1 MFRKLLIPLFLFLL
15 VFVIDFVS
23 YSSRSLVNSEVQ
35 ISSYVEDVLEAHR
48 SLLFQPEVL
57 ALFEKDSLGNN
68 ELGRIK
74 RLEKQFQNSGIQ
86 LKLYKDRS
94 LVFWSNFEG
103 QDTVCHSYNENGYKL
118 DICKALTD
126 VEGNIMLDVKRKSIL
141 AKKRGSN
148 YIELNK
154 DLVQRLTEKDT
165 INLDRHSSTNLVF
178 LIFYLISFLI
188 LILSTLHHKNYW
200 GIAIAILLRALLRWS
215 GGIDRLSG
223 VELTESLFLKV
234 SYSGLELIMD
244 SVLVLAALAAILHT
258 KNKSKKASA
267 YQVYLDG
274 GFFLLLSLSHI
285 RVIQLLTF
293 SDKVF
298 NDFGDLAGLTILDT
312 VSLISI
318 LILQIGVFIYG
329 LRFFKSLQDQNIS
342 KYHHYGFL
350 GFMSLVG
357 TFIAVFIRLD
367 INPFILFFFLTAYF
381 LLFDLFVDVKS
392 KNITWIIWWAIFFSV
407 YMAALLFN
415 FDIKSQIQSRQ
426 QYLESAL
433 HVYPEEDIKKDQV
446 VERSETAVQEL
457 RKLLV
462 LPDEATYDQEDIL
475 GYLVHKLEVDP
486 NLIEVERANQFNIL
500 GQNRFRRSFDLL
512 TQINDSTY
520 HNPIQNIVWYNKR
533 INEDFILNLGFK
545 FPSSKQKPFPFN
557 YYVGNKALHQTLGL
571 SSEELALIKE
581 FDGDRFTKRST
592 SYILHRPGPDQ
603 LLVSKLSFGGLIK
616 PIALFSFLFC
626 FIILLAALFS
636 IIHRL
641 YEFLP
646 EDWPFR
652 ISGIESLNSK
662 IQISLI
668 LVILL
673 SFVII
678 ASITNSFLNNYL
690 TREKDAFYQN
700 KISSIANALGLN
712 RDQANNKNELLAIH
726 SNYEDDVEKIHNVEL
741 RILDIEDTQLDYF
754 TYSYFNRHA
763 PLKPYTDRST
773 NPAQSYFAIE
783 FQNKPIGVVQ
793 INHSR
798 SLNEKSYVFDFL
810 GSIFNVYVFLFLIA
824 SVIAIFIARSIT
836 RPLAILNEK
845 LLELKLGK
853 RNELI
858 DWDRDDE
865 IGNLINNYNNMVNQL
880 EESVNILAKTER
892 DSAWR
897 EMAKQVA
904 HEIKNPLT
912 PMKLSIQ
919 YLEKAVK
926 QSPEKAEE
934 ISKRISSTLL
944 EQIENLTEIANAFSN
959 FAELPQSS
967 NVKIEVN
974 EVVELVH
981 NLFRKREDMDITL
994 SEPIDPIY
1002 VYADKNQLIRIL
1014 NNLVKN
1020 ATEAIPNDR
1029 KGKIE
1034 LKLEQKRDKAIIQ
1047 VSDNGVGIPEDMK
1060 DKIFQPKFT
1069 TKDSG
1074 SGLGLAICANMID
1087 SMNGRI
1093 YFESEEGKGTD
1104 FFIELDI
1111 IRKSFY
1117 EDQNKRITLD

>member
-1 MFRKLLIPLFLFLL
+1 MFRKLLIPLFLFVLI
-15 VFVIDFVS
+15 FIIDFVS
-23 YSSRSLVNSEVQ
+23 YSSRSLVNSEQQ

-48 SLLFQPEVL
+48 NLLFQAEIL
-57 ALFEKDSLGNN
+57 SLFAEDSLTNN

-74 RLEKQFQNSGIQ
+74 RLEEQFQSAGIQ
-86 LKLYKDRS
+86 LRLYQNS
-94 LVFWSNFEG
+94 TLVFWSNFEA
-103 QDTVCHSYNENGYKL
+103 QDTVCYSYVSNEYTL

-126 VEGNIMLDVKRKSIL
+126 AEGNILLDVKRKSIL
-141 AKKRGSN
+141 AKKRGSH

-154 DLVQRLTEKDT
+154 LLLDRLTEADS
-165 INLDRHSSTNLVF
+165 INFDRHSSTNLIF
-178 LIFYLISFLI
+178 LIFYLLSFFL
-188 LILSTLHHKNYW
+188 LILSTLHHQNYW
-200 GIAIAILLRALLRWS
+200 GILFASVLRVLLRWS
-215 GGIDRLSG
+215 GGIDRLTG
-223 VELTESLFLKV
+223 IELAESLFLKV
-234 SYSGLELIMD
+234 NYSGLELIMD
-244 SVLVLAALAAILHT
+244 SVLILSALAAILQT
-258 KNKSKKASA
+258 KNISKKASA
-267 YQVYLDG
+267 FQVYLDG
-274 GFFLLLSLSHI
+274 GFFLLLTLSHI
-285 RVIQLLTF
+285 RIIQLLTF

-298 NDFGDLAGLTILDT
+298 NDFNDLAALTKLDT
-312 VSLISI
+312 LSLISI
-318 LILQIGVFIYG
+318 LVIQIGIFIFG
-329 LRFFKSLQDQNIS
+329 LRFFKSLQEQSVN
-342 KYHHYGFL
+342 KYWHYGFL
-350 GFMSLVG
+350 GIMSLLG
-357 TFIAVFIRLD
+357 TLIALILRLD
-367 INPFILFFFLTAYF
+367 INPFILFFFLAAYF

-407 YMAALLFN
+407 YLAALLFN
-415 FDIKSQIQSRQ
+415 FDIKSQIQSREQ
-426 QYLESAL
+426 FLESAL
-433 HVYPEEDIKKDQV
+433 HVYPIDEIKESNTVQRAERA
-446 VERSETAVQEL
+446 VEEL
-457 RKLLV
+457 RKLLI
-462 LPDEATYDQEDIL
+462 LPNEATYDQEDIL
-475 GYLVHKLEVDP
+475 GYLVNKFDVDP
-486 NLIEVERANQFNIL
+486 RLIEVEKFNQFNII
-500 GQNRFRRSFDLL
+500 GQNSFRRTIDLL
-512 TQINDSTY
+512 SAINDSTF
-520 HNPIQNIVWYNKR
+520 HNPVQNIVWYRKR
-533 INEDFILNLGFK
+533 INSDYTLNLGFK
-545 FPSSKQKPFPFN
+545 FPSSKTRPHPFN
-557 YYVGNKALHQTLGL
+557 YYVGGEILYQGMALTQ
-571 SSEELALIKE
+571 EELRSINETEEGRL
-581 FDGDRFTKRST
+581 TKRST
-592 SYILHRPGPDQ
+592 SYVLHRPGPDQ
-603 LLVSKLSFGGLIK
+603 LLVSKISFGGLIK

-636 IIHRL
+636 IVHRI
-641 YEFLP
+641 YAFLP

-652 ISGIESLNSK
+652 ISGIESLNAK

-673 SFVII
+673 SFIII
-678 ASITNSFLNNYL
+678 ASITNSFLKNYL
-690 TREKDAFYQN
+690 TQEKDAFYQN

-712 RDQANNKNELLAIH
+712 SDQANDQNELLAIH
-726 SNYEDDVEKIHNVEL
+726 SNYENDVEQIHNVEL
-741 RILDIEDTQLDYF
+741 NVFDIDDPKLDYF
-754 TYSYFNRHA
+754 TYSYFNHHA
-763 PLKPYTDRST
+763 PLKPFTDRST
-773 NPAQSYFAIE
+773 NPAESFFAIE
-783 FQNKPIGVVQ
+783 FQNRPVGVVQ
-793 INHSR
+793 IKHSR

-836 RPLAILNEK
+836 RPLSILNEK

-880 EESVNILAKTER
+880 EESANILAKTER

-919 YLEKAVK
+919 YLEKAIK
-926 QSPEKAEE
+926 QSPEKAQE
-934 ISKRISSTLL
+934 IAKRISSTLL

-1020 ATEAIPNDR
+1020 ATEAIPIDR

-1034 LKLEQKRDKAIIQ
+1034 LKLEQKLDKAIIK
-1047 VSDNGVGIPEDMK
+1047 VSDNGVGISEDMK

-1087 SMNGRI
+1087 SMNGRL
-1093 YFESEEGKGTD
+1093 YFESTEGKGTD